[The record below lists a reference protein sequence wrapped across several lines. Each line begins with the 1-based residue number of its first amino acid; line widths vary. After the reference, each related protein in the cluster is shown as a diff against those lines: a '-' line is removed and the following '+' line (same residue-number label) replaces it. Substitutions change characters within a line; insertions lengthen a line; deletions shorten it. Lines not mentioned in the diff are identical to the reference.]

1 MARHDHPVFGSI
13 RVEHYDNALR
23 MGQHAARSMLGDKRP
38 FDDPH
43 WFWSDQYDANIQ
55 FAGLAPTVEGSWDD
69 VVIRGDLGE
78 RSFVAFSLQEER
90 IVAAVAVNRGRD
102 VRRSMA
108 MIKARAVVDRVRL
121 ADPDSDVRSAAA
133 AG

>member
-1 MARHDHPVFGSI
+1 MV
-13 RVEHYDNALR
+13 
-23 MGQHAARSMLGDKRP
+23 
-38 FDDPH
+38 
-43 WFWSDQYDANIQ
+43 
-55 FAGLAPTVEGSWDD
+55 T
-69 VVIRGDLGE
+69 RGDLGE